1 MKTTGNDLIAAIEMY
16 ELDLETL
23 KGEFSESLFKKENET
38 KRNPSEISKELLEVE
53 AKIASLQAAQ
63 AKLNTLVQ
71 VVVAGYSLQEK
82 MSLSQAIKTKGCFDR
97 AIPRWTSAMNQ
108 DKDPSRSYLDTEQE
122 KSERT
127 TTRKSCAAELAK
139 LKMLNRA
146 FQGAISSGNRVQIDV
161 QDLSCERLPELL
173 KVLETALA

>member
-1 MKTTGNDLIAAIEMY
+1 MKTTGNELIAAIEMY

-23 KGEFSESLFKKENET
+23 KGEFSQSIFKKEGEV
-38 KRNPSEISKELLEVE
+38 KRNPSEIGKDLLEVE
-53 AKIASLQAAQ
+53 AKIAMLQAAQ

-82 MSLSQAIKTKGCFDR
+82 MSLSQAIKTKGGFDR
-97 AIPRWTSAMNQ
+97 AIPRWNSVMNQ
-108 DKDPSRSYLDTEQE
+108 DKDPSIGYLNAEEKTE
-122 KSERT
+122 RA

-146 FQGAISSGNRVQIDV
+146 FQGAISAGNRVEIDV